1 MIGRI
6 EASLRRLR
14 RAMSRSEWLA
24 RLLQLSISK
33 GPGTRPGLIMVQID
47 GLSQTEFDTA
57 MERGE
62 LPFLRRLLNQEHYRT
77 FQLYSGLPATTPAV
91 QGELFYGVKGVVPAF
106 SFRHR
111 KFGRIVRMYEPD
123 TAADVEQRLAGGDN
137 EPLLKDGSAYSD
149 NFTGGADE
157 AHFCPSSLGWGSAL
171 RSANPLVVGLLVL
184 TNLYSFLR
192 AGVLLLLEIGLAIA
206 DFVRGTIHGYD
217 FFTELKFAPIRV
229 AICILLRELC
239 VIGAKIDISRGLPII
254 HINFLGYDEQAHRRG
269 PSSFFAHWTLKGID
283 DAIARLWHASNR
295 AAHRDYDVWIYSDH
309 GQAATRPYEKI
320 FGRSLADAVTSVFEK
335 LDTKIKVA
343 DATSIA
349 SIQTQRV
356 SFLGGRKFQRLFS
369 AIGINS
375 KPTDKKLLSVA
386 SLGPVGFIYPP
397 RSLNKGET
405 DFIARELVNTAKV
418 PLVITRDNA
427 NRLRAWTDAGIY
439 KLPAQIVEILGAEH
453 PFLDEI
459 RDDLMALCRHPEA
472 GDFILFGWRHGIE
485 PITFAI
491 ENGSHAGASPQE
503 TNAFALLPA
512 DTSLPESGRGY
523 LRPNDLRRAALHL
536 LGRKEHTSE
545 APPLRPAATATD
557 TLRIMTYNVHSCVGM
572 DGKLNPER
580 IARVIARCNP
590 DVVAL
595 QELDVGRARSGGVDQ
610 AHLIAHYLEMDF
622 HFHPSI
628 HIEEERYGDAIL
640 SHLPMHLVKAGP
652 LPGLADKPQLE
663 PRGALWVSID
673 VHGTEVQVINTH
685 LGLFARERM
694 AQTKALLGEEWL
706 AHKACRSPVIL
717 CGDLNA
723 LPLSAVCNRLRQRL
737 NDAQVEAEHHR
748 PAGTF
753 FGRFPTARID
763 YIFIDLALE
772 AAAIH
777 IPKTELVRLASD
789 HLPLVT
795 EVRLS
800 ATMKSGRATFLV

>member
-1 MIGRI
+1 LIGRI

-33 GPGTRPGLIMVQID
+33 GPSTRPGLVMIQID
-47 GLSQTEFDTA
+47 GLSQSEFDTA
-57 MERGE
+57 IERGE
-62 LPFLRRLLNQEHYRT
+62 LPFLRRLLNREHYRT

-123 TAADVEQRLAGGDN
+123 VAADVEQRLSDSDN
-137 EPLLKDGSAYSD
+137 EPLLKGGSAYSD

-157 AHFCPSSLGWGSAL
+157 AHFCPSSLGWGPAL
-171 RSANPLVVGLLVL
+171 RSANPLVVGLLVV

-192 AGVLLLLEIGLAIA
+192 IGALLLLEIGLAIA
-206 DFVRGTIHGYD
+206 DFARGLTRGYD
-217 FFTELKFAPIRV
+217 FFKELKFVPTRV
-229 AICILLRELC
+229 AICILLRELN
-239 VIGAKIDISRGLPII
+239 VIGAKIDISRGLPVI
-254 HINFLGYDEQAHRRG
+254 HVNFLGYDEQAHRRG
-269 PSSFFAHWTLKGID
+269 PSSLFAHWTLKGID
-283 DAIARLWHASNR
+283 DAIARLWRASNR
-295 AAHRDYDVWIYSDH
+295 TARRDYDVWVYSDH
-309 GQAATRPYEKI
+309 GQATTRPYELLY
-320 FGRSLADAVTSVFEK
+320 GRSLTDAVTSVFEK
-335 LDTKIKVA
+335 MDAKTNMAGTK
-343 DATSIA
+343 SPA

-356 SFLGGRKFQRLFS
+356 RFLGGRKFQRLFS
-369 AIGINS
+369 VIGIGPN
-375 KPTDKKLLSVA
+375 PAEEAQLYVT

-397 RSLNKGET
+397 RTLNKDEA

-418 PLVITRDNA
+418 PLVITKDGS

-439 KLPAQIVEILGAEH
+439 KLPAQIVEIFGAEH

-459 RDDLMALCRHPEA
+459 RDDLVRLCLHPEA

-485 PITFAI
+485 PLTFAI

-536 LGRKEHTSE
+536 LGRKEHTTE
-545 APPLRPAATATD
+545 VLPLRPAATATD

-610 AHLIAHYLEMDF
+610 AHLIARYLEMDF
-622 HFHPSI
+622 HFHPSM
-628 HIEEERYGDAIL
+628 HIEGERYGDAIL
-640 SHLPMHLVKAGP
+640 THLPMHLAQAGP

-673 VHGTEVQVINTH
+673 VHGTQIQVINTH

-694 AQTKALLGEEWL
+694 AQTEALLGEEWL
-706 AHKACRSPVIL
+706 AHKTCRSPVIL

-723 LPLSAVCNRLRQRL
+723 LPSSAVCKNLRQRL
-737 NDAQVEAEHHR
+737 NDAQVEAERHR
-748 PAGTF
+748 PTSTF
-753 FGRFPTARID
+753 FGRFPMARID
-763 YIFIDLALE
+763 YIFIDPALE
-772 AAAIH
+772 AVAIH
-777 IPKTELVRLASD
+777 IPKTELVRVASD
-789 HLPLVT
+789 HLPLIAELRFPASVQ
-795 EVRLS
+795 
-800 ATMKSGRATFLV
+800 

>member
-14 RAMSRSEWLA
+14 RSMSRSEWLA

-33 GPGTRPGLIMVQID
+33 GPGTRPGLIMIQID

-57 MERGE
+57 IERGE
-62 LPFLRRLLNQEHYRT
+62 LPFLRRLLNQEHYRS
-77 FQLYSGLPATTPAV
+77 FKLYSGLPATTPAV
-91 QGELFYGVKGVVPAF
+91 QGELFYGVKAVVPAF

-111 KFGRIVRMYEPD
+111 KFNRIVRMYEPD
-123 TAADVEQRLAGGDN
+123 AAADIEQRLVDSGH
-137 EPLLKDGSAYSD
+137 EPLLKGGSAYSD
-149 NFTGGADE
+149 NFTGGSDE
-157 AHFCPSSLGWGSAL
+157 AHFCPSSLGWGTVL
-171 RSANPLVVGLLVL
+171 RSANPLAVALLVL

-192 AGVLLLLEIGLAIA
+192 VSVLLFVEIGLAIA
-206 DFVRGTIHGYD
+206 DFARGLTHGYD
-217 FFTELKFAPIRV
+217 FFKELKFVPTRV

-239 VIGAKIDISRGLPII
+239 VMGAKIDISRGLPVI
-254 HINFLGYDEQAHRRG
+254 HLNFLGFDEQAHRRG
-269 PSSFFAHWTLKGID
+269 PASLFAHWTLKGID
-283 DAIARLWHASNR
+283 NAIARLWRASNR
-295 AAHRDYDVWIYSDH
+295 ATHRDYEVWIYSDH
-309 GQAATRPYEKI
+309 GQVATRPYEKL
-320 FGRSLADAVTSVFEK
+320 FGRSLADAVTHAFEK
-335 LDTKIKVA
+335 LDAKTNVA
-343 DATSIA
+343 GATTPS

-356 SFLGGRKFQRLFS
+356 SFLGGKNFQKLFS
-369 AIGINS
+369 VIGIDSNRAEET
-375 KPTDKKLLSVA
+375 PLSIT

-397 RSLNKGET
+397 RTLNKDET
-405 DFIARELVNTAKV
+405 DFIATELVNTAKV
-418 PLVITRDNA
+418 PLVITRNNA
-427 NRLRAWTDAGIY
+427 NQLRAWTDAGTY
-439 KLPAQIVEILGAEH
+439 KLPAQIVEILGAQH

-459 RDDLMALCRHPEA
+459 RDDLMKLCLHPEA

-485 PITFAI
+485 EPVTFAI

-512 DTSLPESGRGY
+512 DTSLPESGRSY
-523 LRPNDLRRAALHL
+523 LRPIDLRSAALRL
-536 LGRKEHTSE
+536 LGRKEHTTE
-545 APPLRPAATATD
+545 VAPLRPAPTATD

-595 QELDVGRARSGGVDQ
+595 QELDVGRTRTDGVDQ
-610 AHLIAHYLEMDF
+610 AHLIANYLEMDF
-622 HFHPSI
+622 HFHPSM

-640 SHLPMHLVKAGP
+640 THLPMHLVRAGP

-663 PRGALWVSID
+663 PRGALWVAID
-673 VHGTEVQVINTH
+673 VCGTDVQVINTH
-685 LGLFARERM
+685 LGLLTRERM
-694 AQTKALLGEEWL
+694 AQTEALLGEEWL
-706 AHKACRSPVIL
+706 AHKACHSPVIL
-717 CGDLNA
+717 CADLNA
-723 LPLSAVCNRLRQRL
+723 LPFSAVCKNLRQQL

-763 YIFIDLALE
+763 YIFIDPAFE

-789 HLPLVT
+789 HLPLLT
-795 EVRLS
+795 EVRLP
-800 ATMKSGRATFLV
+800 ATMS